1 MSKSKANKPL
11 KFKSPEELESKI
23 QEYYRWAEDNN
34 KHITMSG
41 LAWYLDT
48 TRKTLLEYE
57 NSLENDWLKSVDYD
71 VKVLYVNSIKRAKA
85 RIEMEYEEG
94 LYHKEST
101 VGTIFTLKNNYGWVD
116 KQEIEQ
122 TNKTIEVS
130 LEE

>member
-1 MSKSKANKPL
+1 MSKNKANKPL
-11 KFKSPEELESKI
+11 KFKTPEELESKI
-23 QEYYRWAEDNN
+23 QEYYKWAKDNN

-57 NSLENDWLKSVDYD
+57 NSLENDWLKSIDDD

-94 LYHKEST
+94 LYHKESV
-101 VGTIFTLKNNYGWVD
+101 VGTIFTLKNNYGYVD

-130 LEE
+130 LED